1 MFIFV
6 MYKKIRKMEAKS
18 FIYTRKIHETENA
31 EDYVELIGDLIES
44 EGEARVVD
52 VAKHLGISK
61 ATVNQTINRL
71 IKKGLVA
78 SKPYRSIHLTNI
90 GKQIA
95 RKTRERHNIV
105 YNFLIS
111 LGVNKKIAEQESEGI
126 EHHVGEKTLSLFK
139 KFAKKMEKK
148 K

>member
-1 MFIFV
+1 MF
-6 MYKKIRKMEAKS
+6 KKNRKIEAKS
-18 FIYTRKIHETENA
+18 FIYTRKTHETENA
-31 EDYVELIGDLIES
+31 EDYVELIEDLIEN

-71 IKKGLVA
+71 TKKGLVI

>member
-1 MFIFV
+1 
-6 MYKKIRKMEAKS
+6 MEAKS
-18 FIYTRKIHETENA
+18 FIYTRKTHENENA

-71 IKKGLVA
+71 SKKGLVI
-78 SKPYRSIHLTNI
+78 SKPYRSIHLTTI

-139 KFAKKMEKK
+139 KFAKKKEKK

>member
-1 MFIFV
+1 M
-6 MYKKIRKMEAKS
+6 
-18 FIYTRKIHETENA
+18 
-31 EDYVELIGDLIES
+31 
-44 EGEARVVD
+44 
-52 VAKHLGISK
+52 
-61 ATVNQTINRL
+61 IN
-71 IKKGLVA
+71 KKGLVI

>member
-1 MFIFV
+1 
-6 MYKKIRKMEAKS
+6 MYKKNRKIEAKS
-18 FIYTRKIHETENA
+18 FIYTRKTHETENA
-31 EDYVELIGDLIES
+31 EDYVELIEDLIKN

-52 VAKHLGISK
+52 IAKHLGISK

-71 IKKGLVA
+71 TKKGLVI

-95 RKTRERHNIV
+95 RKTRQRHNIV

-111 LGVNKKIAEQESEGI
+111 LGVDKKIAEQESEGI

-139 KFAKKMEKK
+139 KFTEKLEKK